1 MWVGES
7 MSLARFLLAT
17 DQMTVAYSQKGDA
30 VLGTVRAG
38 GAVLHLLSCEQCLP
52 SRKEAVWVE
61 S

>member
-1 MWVGES
+1 

-17 DQMTVAYSQKGDA
+17 DWMTVAYSQKGDA

-38 GAVLHLLSCEQCLP
+38 EVLHLLSCEQCLP

>member
-1 MWVGES
+1 
-7 MSLARFLLAT
+7 MSLTRFLLAT
-17 DQMTVAYSQKGDA
+17 DWMTVAYSQKGDA